1 MENQQI
7 FNQNWMAFFYDALN
21 GKLQRQEIQQPIQES
36 FVGPF
41 DYLDDESLDEI
52 RDERDL
58 NPQFTINTE
67 LYNQPVH
74 SVCSCEMSS

>member
-1 MENQQI
+1 
-7 FNQNWMAFFYDALN
+7 MAVFYDALN
-21 GKLQRQEIQQPIQES
+21 WKLQSQEMPQPIQET

-41 DYLDDESLDEI
+41 DYLDDESIDEI

-67 LYNQPVH
+67 LYNQSIH
-74 SVCSCEMSS
+74 SVGSHYSHLY